1 MIHIGIVD
9 DDALV
14 RHVLTTLLDTQDDIS
29 VEWTA
34 NDGAEALNCLKSNK
48 STTVEA
54 VLLDIQMPHMDGITF
69 AATISAEFP
78 QIATLILTTFTDKRL
93 IDEALS
99 AGANGF
105 IAKEDPIE
113 SIAGAVRQAVDGN
126 IVLSP
131 HSGKHFRTPESVTQ
145 STGALHDT
153 SRDISTPSKKPT
165 PPSHTES
172 AHLSSREIE
181 VLTLMA
187 EALSN
192 KQIARELDISEATV
206 KTHVSAL
213 IAKLNVQDRVG
224 AVVRA
229 IRGGL
234 V

>member
-34 NDGAEALNCLKSNK
+34 NDGDEALHCLRSTV

-54 VLLDIQMPHMDGITF
+54 VLLDIQMPHMDGVTL
-69 AATISAEFP
+69 AATISSEFP

-113 SIAGAVRQAVDGN
+113 SISGAVRQAVDGN

-131 HSGKHFRTPESVTQ
+131 HSGKHFRTPEPVTR
-145 STGALHDT
+145 STGTPHYT
-153 SRDISTPSKKPT
+153 SRDTGIPSKKPI
-165 PPSHTES
+165 PSSPTEF
-172 AHLSSREIE
+172 AYLSSREIE